1 MTKIKLLKQY
11 FYEIYLLF
19 MSSIIISLFIYYRLI
34 LKRSTY
40 SLETLKYKVD
50 LTYLLI
56 DFGFITLHLFII
68 ITIIYN
74 LIVSNKE
81 DNKIITYVK
90 HIIDIII
97 WKPLNYFLDLLAPH
111 IPYSGTFII
120 SVYLFFRKNNL
131 RLTFM
136 KVLTIIFFVMP
147 RIFMSFLFFYEIVL
161 NNKLENFINFI
172 WILLLPLFY
181 LIFLNLSEKFYIN
194 NIIEVDKILEV
205 TPTGIPNKNGVYTSH
220 KFNQKNKNDYYTEE
234 DFNEI
239 IETWSLLFYVLNL
252 TQIIRQFI
260 MQISPYLTLTTS
272 SLYLSALMY
281 KMYYLILY

>member
-11 FYEIYLLF
+11 FYEIYLLL

-74 LIVSNKE
+74 LIVSKKE

-97 WKPLNYFLDLLAPH
+97 WKHLTYFLDLLVPH

-120 SVYLFFRKNNL
+120 SYTYFFRK
-131 RLTFM
+131 
-136 KVLTIIFFVMP
+136 
-147 RIFMSFLFFYEIVL
+147 
-161 NNKLENFINFI
+161 
-172 WILLLPLFY
+172 
-181 LIFLNLSEKFYIN
+181 
-194 NIIEVDKILEV
+194 KI
-205 TPTGIPNKNGVYTSH
+205 
-220 KFNQKNKNDYYTEE
+220 
-234 DFNEI
+234 
-239 IETWSLLFYVLNL
+239 
-252 TQIIRQFI
+252 
-260 MQISPYLTLTTS
+260 
-272 SLYLSALMY
+272 
-281 KMYYLILY
+281 